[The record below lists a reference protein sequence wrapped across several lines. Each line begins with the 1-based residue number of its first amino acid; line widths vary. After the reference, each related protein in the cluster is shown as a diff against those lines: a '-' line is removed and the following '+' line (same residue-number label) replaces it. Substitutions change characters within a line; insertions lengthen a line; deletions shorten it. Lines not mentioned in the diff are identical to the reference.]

1 MRRITSEKLPN
12 GITLSIIE
20 AQDIIIQ
27 ENFNKRFQV
36 VLFVDGKLR
45 VPKNKK
51 KYLEFRTNDYLCSLT
66 TDDDRNI
73 RVPVEAFLEKQ
84 MCDKSL
90 EDCTTELMAYMA
102 MYNEGKDV
110 KRELKLKYS
119 I

>member
-12 GITLSIIE
+12 GITLSILE
-20 AQDIIIQ
+20 AQDQIIQ
-27 ENFNKRFQV
+27 KNFDKRFQL

-45 VPKNKK
+45 IPKNKK
-51 KYLEFRTNDYLCSLT
+51 KYLEFRTNDYLCFLT
-66 TDDDRNI
+66 TDKNERIN
-73 RVPVEAFLEKQ
+73 VPVEAFLEKQ

-90 EDCTTELMAYMA
+90 EDCTTELLQYIS